1 MFAEGKRIAVVDKK
15 KCNPDS
21 CSRECVRF
29 CPKVRSGD
37 EAIKIEGGKAVINE
51 DICIGCGICVKK
63 CPKKAIKIVNLS
75 SEPENEVHRYG
86 KNGFRLYGLPNI
98 KKGCIVGILGPNGV
112 GKSTAVKI
120 LAGVLKPN
128 LGILDREV
136 DWNDILERFKGKEV
150 FNHLKLIAEGK
161 LKVSYKIQ
169 EVEAIRSHLEG
180 NVKDYLEKIN
190 PDALEKAKEYLPLE
204 RFVNKEIKEL
214 SGGELQ
220 MFAIIVAFS
229 KDADVYLF
237 DEPSAY
243 LDVKQRINAAK
254 LIRAL
259 KEKGKSVIVVEHDL
273 TIMDLVADYI
283 HILYGVPQVYGITS
297 GIYSARRGINNYL
310 DGYIKEENVRFR
322 DEKIDFRQKS
332 KEVEE
337 GNKILEY
344 SKMRKTY
351 SSFSLEIDEGDVKE
365 NEIIAVLGENAL
377 GKTTFAKIIAGEI
390 KPDEGEI
397 KEKAKIS
404 YKPQYIIVMDDVKDV
419 PVSLFLTKC
428 GNNWDKKRI
437 VRYLELENLLERKL
451 SELSGG
457 ELQRVAIAGTLL
469 RNADIY
475 LFDEPSAY
483 LDVEQ
488 RLSFGK
494 LINRFVEETAK
505 TCMIIDHD
513 LLLLTYL
520 ARKSLVFSGI
530 PSKKGH
536 CSKKMEFIKGMNLF
550 LSNLGITFRRDEES
564 FRPRAN
570 KLGSQKDADQK
581 RTGKY
586 FII

>member
-1 MFAEGKRIAVVDKK
+1 MLTEGKRIAVVDKK

-21 CSRECVRF
+21 CSQECIRF

-37 EAIKIEGGKAVINE
+37 EAIKIEDGKAVINE
-51 DICIGCGICVKK
+51 EICVGCGICVKK

-75 SEPENEVHRYG
+75 AEPENEVHRYG

-98 KKGCIVGILGPNGV
+98 KKESVIGLLGPNGV

-136 DWNDILERFKGKEV
+136 EWNEILERFKGKEV
-150 FNHLKLIAEGK
+150 FNHLKAIADGK
-161 LKVSYKIQ
+161 LKVSYKMQ
-169 EVEAIRSHLEG
+169 EVEAIRSHLKG
-180 NVKDYLEKIN
+180 RVKDYFDNLDK
-190 PDALEKAKEYLPLE
+190 DALAEGKKYLPLE
-204 RFVNKEIKEL
+204 RFENKKITEL

-220 MFAIIVAFS
+220 MFAITVAFS
-229 KDADVYLF
+229 KDADVYFF

-254 LIRAL
+254 LIRRL
-259 KEKGKSVIVVEHDL
+259 KEKGKSVVVVEHDL

-322 DEKIDFRQKS
+322 DEKIDFRQKG
-332 KEVEE
+332 KEIEE

-344 SKMRKTY
+344 SELKKTY
-351 SSFSLEIDEGDVKE
+351 PSFTLNVEAGDVKE
-365 NEIIAVLGENAL
+365 NEIVAILGENAL
-377 GKTTFAKIIAGEI
+377 GKTTFARILAGEI
-390 KPDEGEI
+390 KPEEGEI
-397 KEKAKIS
+397 KGEAKIA
-404 YKPQYIIVMDDVKDV
+404 YKPQYIIVKEDIKDV
-419 PVSLFLTKC
+419 PVSLFLAKC

-437 VRYLELENLLERKL
+437 LRYLELENLLERKL

-457 ELQRVAIAGTLL
+457 ELQRVAIAATLL
-469 RNADIY
+469 REAEIY

-488 RLSFGK
+488 RLGFGK

-530 PSKKGH
+530 PSKEGH
-536 CSKKMEFIKGMNLF
+536 CSKKMDFAKGMNNF

-570 KLGSQKDADQK
+570 KIGSQKDSEQK
-581 RTGKY
+581 RAGKY